1 MSIQNNELM
10 TTTGNRFI
18 LPQAVETTFTAEE
31 LAEDMD
37 GIQLNFRQVKV
48 PAGGTLQYEIP
59 TEDPD
64 VPDYDRFL
72 EGIILFHHP
81 SNAYWPDVEDGG
93 DGENVPPQ
101 CQALDGKFGHGS
113 PGGLCASCGYNRF
126 GTRGKGKACKN
137 MHMVYLLRS
146 GEFMPLQIIVDFP
159 FLLLSKVC
167 MDVVKLYEPQIV
179 SKQIILLDTENR
191 NKQTYYLPI
200 LPHLD
205 CLSEKSVLSPDGSEL
220 REGVLDLSRIGSE
233 GIFHIAGLSRFYTVV
248 RLDVLESMLK
258 RGARGVKVTPMRTN
272 TIEGG
277 AVDG

>member
-1 MSIQNNELM
+1 MNYFLIETDPLYVDAPVLQDWNGKVDRTKIKPGLSHQLPARI
-10 TTTGNRFI
+10 I
-18 LPQAVETTFTAEE
+18 LNIYPNAYTTFT
-31 LAEDMD
+31 D
-37 GIQLNFRQVKV
+37 
-48 PAGGTLQYEIP
+48 
-59 TEDPD
+59 
-64 VPDYDRFL
+64 
-72 EGIILFHHP
+72 
-81 SNAYWPDVEDGG
+81 
-93 DGENVPPQ
+93 
-101 CQALDGKFGHGS
+101 
-113 PGGLCASCGYNRF
+113 
-126 GTRGKGKACKN
+126 
-137 MHMVYLLRS
+137 
-146 GEFMPLQIIVDFP
+146 IVDFP

-191 NKQTYYLPI
+191 NKQTYYLPT